1 MLFADA
7 IRKRIKYFLKLNKT
21 NLWGLYKSTGITMST
36 LSSFMRGDKKIL
48 IQKTLLHICEG
59 LDTNLQD
66 FFNDKIFA
74 DVEDCSED
82 KNER

>member
-21 NLWGLYKSTGITMST
+21 NLWGLYKSIGIPMST

-59 LDTNLQD
+59 FDITLKEFFDD
-66 FFNDKIFA
+66 PMFND
-74 DVEDCSED
+74 VEQ
-82 KNER
+82 K

>member
-21 NLWGLYKSTGITMST
+21 NLWGLYKSIGIPMST

-48 IQKTLLHICEG
+48 I
-59 LDTNLQD
+59 
-66 FFNDKIFA
+66 
-74 DVEDCSED
+74 
-82 KNER
+82 